1 MSLYTWDGG
10 TGQHPD
16 ERFFARVTTQ
26 IRLPASA
33 SAYFDAAHSPA
44 NPRNMGEPFFVYG
57 TLPPLLTRLVAVTLT
72 PPDALPERVAEVT
85 PFVEHSEDNPTLPN
99 PERDIPRAPGFVRA
113 LLNPNGDN
121 LTSEYA
127 IFRVGRSL
135 VVLFDLGSI
144 VMTFLIARRLFD
156 RWVALLAALLSALT
170 VMHIQQAH
178 FYVDS
183 PFSTFFVLLALYW
196 AVRVAQGGRWYDYAA
211 LGGSIGLAMGN
222 RATLGLLL
230 VVALVAVLVAAYSW
244 DGQRPSFNGDA
255 FLMRGLPLLLLVGFA
270 AFATFRVI
278 QPYAFTGSTPT
289 SQRIPGHKAS
299 PVDVLQG
306 WGALDVRREPRF
318 FYNMRYVQQQASGAV
333 DFPPSLQWV
342 NRPDYLFPLKNMV
355 LWGMGPALG
364 VAAWGGWAALGWW
377 LYRLWRGQHHAE
389 AALLA
394 RRGAALVVWAW
405 VGVYFAWQGSQFTM
419 TLRYMLPISGA
430 LIIAGAWALVT
441 LSRAPGP
448 RWLRLAGP
456 GVLVGVVLL
465 SAAWAYA
472 FTRIYTRPHTR
483 VTAARWMMQH
493 AHTPARSAYEMWDDR
508 LPLYV
513 DGYNPLGENVQT
525 IAIDPYTLDTPQK
538 YAGIQDEAGEVP
550 GLLDSLEQAD
560 YLTLSSNRAYAAITR
575 LPARYPAMT
584 RYYRAL
590 FDGSLGF
597 QLVADITSYP
607 SLLGVEIPDQ
617 GAEEAFSVYDHPRVL
632 IFRKTAAFSR
642 ERARAAIT
650 NGVNWNEVYHMPVAA
665 ADRAPDALTLTH
677 SAWPAYRVVG
687 TWADM
692 FGGAFVNRAAPL
704 LWVVLLYGMGAGAF
718 ALLFPVLHWLP
729 DGGWALARIAG
740 VVLVAYGA
748 WALASL
754 HMLPFSAGGVWLCV
768 VALVGAGAGVGWRW
782 WGALRSFW
790 RERWRVVLAGE
801 GVFLA
806 VLLLLLVGQSLRP
819 AESPPGGIAALATL
833 NAVLKSAAFP
843 PYDPW
848 FAGGYLNQ
856 PYFGLVVVG
865 VLALPAHTLPQT
877 VLSLAS
883 AFLAALAAVGAWG
896 VVVNLLSATRGV
908 IVGTIAGVAAGVPGL
923 LVITGVWPGVPPD
936 RLLLLP
942 LLVALVA
949 VALAL
954 RRDAQS
960 ASGRLVLLLLAGVLV
975 GAVYATHPPGY
986 LLAVGAVVVA
996 LLLLLVGRAQ
1006 AEQRR
1011 WLSVGRVGM
1020 LALAVGAVVLVGRL
1034 LFLPFH
1040 QHFVGDGA
1048 IALAQGETS
1057 ALSDMSA
1064 DDRAAINWL
1073 QHNVEGTPI
1082 LLEAHD
1088 GGGGVSGRVAA
1099 YTGLPTL
1106 LAQRDYQAQQR
1117 SVTMG
1122 TMVWAASG
1130 RDVATRPPSV
1140 LARRAHLVALL
1151 YNDPEPAHGLQ
1162 LIQQYGVEYVI
1173 VGHNERALY
1182 APAGLQKFDT
1192 LANQGALEVVFRQG
1206 DTTIYRVLQP
1216 GPSSMLLDDTPVSP
1230 PALDSIP
1237 PLRLKQAVNE
1247 LPAVRGFA
1255 WNDWANASSWR
1266 ALLVWVV
1273 ALYGLLLLG
1282 LPLAL
1287 ALFARWRAGGFVWAR
1302 LIGLLILGYAVWLP
1316 TSLGAW
1322 RFDWVGI
1329 AGGLLLVLLL
1339 NAAVI
1344 AWVGRTPTGGTLP
1357 ALSLSRGVRL
1367 LWERLWQSRRHIL
1380 ISEMVFLVG
1389 LGGFAIIR
1397 AYNPD
1402 LWHPIWGGEK
1412 PMEFAFFNAILR
1424 SPVMPPYT
1432 PFFSDGYINYYYYG
1446 LYLVS
1451 LPTRITGIA
1460 PAIAFNLIIPTLF
1473 AQTLTGSYAI
1483 VAQLTGRA
1491 RYGLV
1496 GAVLVAVAGNTASA
1510 VQAGWSRGLR
1520 PVTAYLFNPDSPWS
1534 FWERV
1539 QNLGAALGDWYI
1551 GPSRVVTEPAFTI
1564 NEFPFW
1570 SFLFAD
1576 LHPHLIALPITLLVI
1591 ALLYQVCAGRL
1602 TLLLALFIAF
1612 ALGTLAV
1619 SNSWDFPTYAIL
1631 AGLVM
1636 VGRAWRSSRRERP
1649 ALLVLL
1655 VRMGGAALLAVV
1667 LAGGGLLLY
1676 TPFFDYYH
1684 AMVSGVGFVRDG
1696 MRVQDY
1702 VLLHG
1707 LFVALLLPLLAGAA
1721 WRLAGWRPS
1730 TRVARPVSRGTADEP
1745 TTPAPPQTSNPTG
1758 GPALPSPPPTP
1769 SPPTEATP
1777 AGRALI
1783 VSPLLALLL
1792 HSGYQLVR
1800 HLAALLRRSER
1811 AGALVPALVQG
1822 AFLALL
1828 WPAVAALRGRVRPVS
1843 RPSTPDPLP
1852 APAPTTTATDSGH
1865 DARAPRDTT
1874 PTPRDTTPAPRDT
1887 TPAPGGH
1894 DAPAPRTTALSL
1906 RGVLV
1911 AGAVVLLLITPAQP
1925 VDALLL
1931 WLVALIGLGIAVLVP
1946 RHTAPATWFILLL
1959 ATMAWAVS
1967 LGIEI
1972 FYIRDHLEESMW
1984 YRMNTVFKF
1993 GMQIWTLLAL
2003 ATAAGLPLLLRG
2015 VARLGRA
2022 VARWAFNA
2030 GGNPAA
2036 QRVGALVAQ
2045 GVAGIALLPLLLA
2058 AVVFPLVGV
2067 PSRVADRFA
2076 ASPGPTLDGLAFLQ
2090 HAEFV
2095 HNGVYVDLR
2104 PDADAI
2110 AWLNKNIVGT
2120 PIIAQSS
2127 LGYYREYGVRVAA
2140 NTGLPTIVSSL
2151 HENEQRDPALVAQR
2165 DSDVDMFW
2173 KTTDAQAALHVLRKY
2188 RVNYIYVGSVEHAF
2202 YPPQGIAKFQTT
2214 LAPFLAVVYET
2225 PGVQIYAVTVNP
2237 HPYRKPEPFRSDQGY
2252 TPSLPAAPLDGDVPQ
2267 DIAAM
2272 ERALRENPTNA
2283 PMAFELAQR
2292 YRNSNR
2298 LDDAIRILETAA
2310 AANPTDIGIHHL
2322 WGDVLAEM
2330 GRYDEA
2336 ERIYTYAANTSGK
2349 SSDWVKLGAELLQ
2362 WGELDKAEVALLR
2375 AVTTEPVDP
2384 LAHYHLGL
2392 LYNYRGDTERATH
2405 HLQRYLE
2412 SAPEGVYRDEAR
2424 RLLEEL

>member
-1 MSLYTWDGG
+1 MLILLGAALLRTMSLYTWDGG

-16 ERFFARVTTQ
+16 ERFFARVTAQ

-85 PFVEHSEDNPTLPN
+85 PFAEHSEANPTLLN
-99 PERDIPRAPGFVRA
+99 PERDMPRAPGFVRA

-121 LTSEYA
+121 LTGEYA
-127 IFRVGRSL
+127 ISRVGRSL

-183 PFSTFFVLLALYW
+183 PFSTFFVMLALYW

-222 RATLGLLL
+222 RATLVLLFG
-230 VVALVAVLVAAYSW
+230 VALVAALVAACSW
-244 DGQRPSFNGDA
+244 HNQRPTLNGDT
-255 FLMRGLPLLLLVGFA
+255 FLTRGLPLLLLVGFA

-289 SQRIPGHKAS
+289 SQRIPGHKDSA
-299 PVDVLQG
+299 VDVLQG
-306 WGALDVRREPRF
+306 WGALDLRREPRF
-318 FYNMRYVQQQASGAV
+318 FYNMRYVQQQASGQV

-342 NRPDYLFPLKNMV
+342 NRPAYLFPLKNMV

-364 VAAWGGWAALGWW
+364 VAVWGGWAALGWW
-377 LYRLWRGQHHAE
+377 LYRLWRGQHHADT
-389 AALLA
+389 ALLA
-394 RRGAALVVWAW
+394 RRAAALVVWVWA
-405 VGVYFAWQGSQFTM
+405 GGYFAWQGSQFTM

-430 LIIAGAWALVT
+430 LIIAGAWGLLT
-441 LSRAPGP
+441 LARAAGP
-448 RWLRLAGP
+448 RWLRVGGQVA
-456 GVLVGVVLL
+456 LVGVVLL
-465 SAAWAYA
+465 SGAWAYA
-472 FTRIYTRPHTR
+472 FTRIYTRPHPR
-483 VTAARWMMQH
+483 VTAARWMIQH
-493 AHTPARSAYEMWDDR
+493 AAPTDTSTYERWDDH
-508 LPLYV
+508 LPLYG
-513 DGYNPLGENVQT
+513 DYYNPLGDDFQAAE
-525 IAIDPYTLDTPQK
+525 IHPYALDTPQK
-538 YAGIQDEAGEVP
+538 YTGVQDEAGSVP
-550 GLLDSLEQAD
+550 GLLDRLEQAN
-560 YLTLSSNRAYAAITR
+560 YITLSSNRAYAAITR

-597 QLVADITSYP
+597 RLVADITSYP
-607 SLLGVEIPDQ
+607 SLLGFEIPDQ
-617 GAEEAFSVYDHPRVL
+617 SAEEAFSVYDHPRVL

-642 ERARAAIT
+642 ERAYATIT
-650 NGVNWNEVYHMPVAA
+650 NGVNWNEVYHLPVAT
-665 ADRAPDALTLTH
+665 ADRAPDALMLTQ
-677 SAWPAYRVVG
+677 SAWPAYRAAG
-687 TWADM
+687 TWADR
-692 FGGAFVNRAAPL
+692 FGGALVNRAAPL
-704 LWVVLLYGMGAGAF
+704 LWLALLYAMGAAAF
-718 ALLFPVLHWLP
+718 ALLFPVLRGLP

-754 HMLPFSAGGVWLCV
+754 HMLPFSAGSVWVWV
-768 VALVGAGAGVGWRW
+768 VALVGAGAGVAWRW
-782 WGALRSFW
+782 RGDLRWFW

-806 VLLLLLVGQSLRP
+806 VLLVVLVGQSLR
-819 AESPPGGIAALATL
+819 AAGGPPGGIAALAAL

-856 PYFGLVVVG
+856 PYFGLVVLG

-877 VLSLAS
+877 TLSLAP
-883 AFLAALAAVGAWG
+883 AFMAALAAVGAWG
-896 VVVNLLSATRGV
+896 VVVNLLSTARG
-908 IVGTIAGVAAGVPGL
+908 ILVGAIAGAAAGVPGL
-923 LVITGVWPGVPPD
+923 LVMVGVWPGVPPD
-936 RLLLLP
+936 CLLLLP
-942 LLVALVA
+942 LLVTLVG

-954 RRDAQS
+954 RRDGQPAG
-960 ASGRLVLLLLAGVLV
+960 GRLVLLLLAGVLV
-975 GAVYATHPPGY
+975 GAVYATHPPGS
-986 LLAVGAVVVA
+986 LLAVGALGSV
-996 LLLLLVGRAQ
+996 LLVLLIGRAQ
-1006 AEQRR
+1006 AQQRR
-1011 WLSVGRVGM
+1011 WLSVGRVG
-1020 LALAVGAVVLVGRL
+1020 ALVLVVGAVVLVGRL

-1040 QHFVGDGA
+1040 QHVVGDGA

-1057 ALSDMSA
+1057 ALSDIAA
-1064 DDRAAINWL
+1064 DDRAAIAWL
-1073 QHNVEGTPI
+1073 QHNVAGTPI
-1082 LLEAHD
+1082 LVEAHAA
-1088 GGGGVSGRVAA
+1088 GGGVAGRVAA

-1106 LAQRDYQAQQR
+1106 LAQRAYQAQQR
-1117 SVTMG
+1117 RVTMQ
-1122 TMVWAASG
+1122 TTVWAASG

-1162 LIQQYGVEYVI
+1162 LIQQYGVAYVV

-1192 LANQGALEVVFRQG
+1192 LAHQGALQVAFRQG
-1206 DTTIYRVLQP
+1206 DTTVYRVLQP
-1216 GPSSMLLDDTPVSP
+1216 GTPSMLLDDAPVTPP
-1230 PALDSIP
+1230 TLDSIP

-1255 WNDWANASSWR
+1255 WNTWANGSSWR

-1287 ALFARWRAGGFVWAR
+1287 ALFSRWRAGGFVWAR

-1344 AWVGRTPTGGTLP
+1344 AWVGRTPGGGALP
-1357 ALSLSRGVRL
+1357 ALSLTRGVRL
-1367 LWERLWQSRRHIL
+1367 LWVRLWQSRRHIL
-1380 ISEMVFLVG
+1380 ISEIIFLVG

-1402 LWHPIWGGEK
+1402 LWHPFWGGEK

-1424 SPVMPPYT
+1424 SPVMPPYS

-1473 AQTLTGSYAI
+1473 AQTLAGSYAI

-1491 RYGLV
+1491 RDGLV
-1496 GAVLVAVAGNTASA
+1496 GAVLVALAGNTASA
-1510 VQAGWSRGLR
+1510 VAAGWSRGLR
-1520 PVTAYLFNPDSPWS
+1520 PVTTYLFNPDSPWS

-1619 SNSWDFPTYAIL
+1619 SNSWDFPTYAL
-1631 AGLVM
+1631 LTGLVM
-1636 VGRAWRSSRRERP
+1636 VGRVWRSARRERP
-1649 ALLVLL
+1649 APLVLL
-1655 VRMGGAALLAVV
+1655 LRMGWAALLAVV

-1696 MRVQDY
+1696 MRVYDY

-1707 LFVALLLPLLAGAA
+1707 LFVALLLPLLGGAA
-1721 WRLAGWRPS
+1721 WRFAGGRPA
-1730 TRVARPVSRGTADEP
+1730 RRIARPLSRGTADEP
-1745 TTPAPPQTSNPTG
+1745 TNPAPPQTSNPSG

-1783 VSPLLALLL
+1783 VSPLLAVLL

-1800 HLAALLRRSER
+1800 HLAALVRRSGR

-1828 WPAVAALRGRVRPVS
+1828 WPAVAALRGRVPPVS
-1843 RPSTPDPLP
+1843 RPSSAEASP
-1852 APAPTTTATDSGH
+1852 APRATTTATDSGPE
-1865 DARAPRDTT
+1865 A
-1874 PTPRDTTPAPRDT
+1874 PAPRDI
-1887 TPAPGGH
+1887 
-1894 DAPAPRTTALSL
+1894 APAL

-1972 FYIRDHLEESMW
+1972 FYIRDHLEERMW

-2022 VARWAFNA
+2022 AARWAFDA
-2030 GGNPAA
+2030 GGNPSA

-2045 GVAGIALLPLLLA
+2045 GVGGIALLPLLLA
-2058 AVVFPLVGV
+2058 AAVFPLVGV
-2067 PSRVADRFA
+2067 PSRIADRFA

-2110 AWLNKNIVGT
+2110 AWLNDNIVGT
-2120 PIIAQSS
+2120 PIIAQSN

-2165 DSDVDMFW
+2165 DRDVDMFW
-2173 KTTDAQAALHVLRKY
+2173 RTTDAQAALHVLRKY

-2214 LAPFLAVVYET
+2214 LAPFLEVVYAT

-2237 HPYRKPEPFRSDQGY
+2237 HPYPRPEPFRSDQGY
-2252 TPSLPAAPLDGDVPQ
+2252 TPSLPDMPHDGDVPQ
-2267 DIAAM
+2267 DVAAM
-2272 ERALRENPTNA
+2272 ERALLANPTNA

-2292 YRNSNR
+2292 YRAMHR
-2298 LDDAIRILETAA
+2298 LEDAARILETAA

-2322 WGDVLAEM
+2322 WGDVFAEM

-2349 SSDWVKLGAELLQ
+2349 SFDWVKLGAELLQ

-2384 LAHYHLGL
+2384 VAHYHLGL
-2392 LYNYRGDTERATH
+2392 LYNYRGDTERAIH

-2412 SAPEGVYRDEAR
+2412 SAPEGGR
-2424 RLLEEL
+2424 RGAAVVGGALSAAKRKADRKR